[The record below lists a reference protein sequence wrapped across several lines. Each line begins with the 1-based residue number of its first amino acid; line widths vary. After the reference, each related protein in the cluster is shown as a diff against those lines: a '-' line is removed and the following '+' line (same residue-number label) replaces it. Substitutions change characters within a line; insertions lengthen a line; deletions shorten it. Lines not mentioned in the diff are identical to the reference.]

1 MAYQP
6 TPVDRASDAL
16 RQVTSIVLAA
26 QLIESGSSL
35 SDEFETRNLIAELL
49 GAAEFIG
56 KIGQAAI
63 EEIEAAMARIKTPT
77 MSA

>member
-63 EEIEAAMARIKTPT
+63 EEIEATMTRIKSPT
-77 MSA
+77 ISA

>member
-35 SDEFETRNLIAELL
+35 SDELETRNLIAELL

-63 EEIEAAMARIKTPT
+63 EEIEVAIKRIKSPT